1 VTVIMPAEAVAA
13 AREAS
18 GRADERAS
26 VAEDAGGY
34 LVSFDDGGASIATMS
49 RVWWWVDKAT
59 GRVVPLGSGAVSR
72 LADTLRP
79 LDL

>member
-1 VTVIMPAEAVAA
+1 VSIQPAEAVAM

-18 GRADERAS
+18 GEADARAS
-26 VAEDAGGY
+26 VAEDAEGY
-34 LVSFDDGGASIATMS
+34 LVSFDDGGASVATMS
-49 RVWWWVDKAT
+49 RVWWWIDKAT
-59 GRVVPLGSGAVSR
+59 GRVGPVGGAVVSR

>member
-1 VTVIMPAEAVAA
+1 MSIQPAEAVAV

-18 GRADERAS
+18 GEADARAS
-26 VAEDAGGY
+26 VAEDAEGY
-34 LVSFDDGGASIATMS
+34 LVSFDDGGSSVATMS

-59 GRVVPLGSGAVSR
+59 GRARPLGSGAVSR
-72 LADTLRP
+72 LSDGLRP

>member
-1 VTVIMPAEAVAA
+1 MIIEPARAVAM

-18 GRADERAS
+18 GEADARAS
-26 VAEDAGGY
+26 VAEDAEGY
-34 LVSFDDGGASIATMS
+34 LVSFDDGGASLATMS
-49 RVWWWVDKAT
+49 RLWWWVDKGT
-59 GRVVPLGSGAVSR
+59 GAVTPIGSGAVSR

>member
-1 VTVIMPAEAVAA
+1 MIIEPAQAVAM

-18 GRADERAS
+18 GQADARAS
-26 VAEDAGGY
+26 VAEDADGY
-34 LVSFDDGGASIATMS
+34 LVSFDDGGASVATMS
-49 RVWWWVDKAT
+49 RLWWWVDKAT
-59 GRVVPLGSGAVSR
+59 GRVVPLGSGVVSR